1 MSESNQTGNSPDDS
15 NLFQFS
21 RIPSTTATPSSSAS
35 AADVLRRSSSRS
47 IKRKKFDD
55 EVVDTS
61 NPFKRMPS
69 SRRSSESSQP
79 DQKPSLPPTVS
90 VKKVAIQSG
99 PVVVYYEVVINYDS
113 CSILLQSTIQISK
126 KA

>member
-1 MSESNQTGNSPDDS
+1 MSESNQTGNSPEDS

-21 RIPSTTATPSSSAS
+21 RIPSTTATPSSSSAS

-90 VKKVAIQSG
+90 IKKVEI
-99 PVVVYYEVVINYDS
+99 EKR
-113 CSILLQSTIQISK
+113 LQEISMV
-126 KA
+126 